1 MTASRC
7 PARTGNRRP
16 NAAAGQWRAELTTSR
31 QLFAG
36 QRLGI
41 AGLIL
46 VSIPEPAVLAVR
58 RRAGT
63 TRQRRN
69 FDLHVQLAEPLRA
82 WYHAV
87 SALDPDRV
95 CWELPAAGIPG
106 RDTIR
111 PRNPRTGTA
120 IFDALMDQL
129 PAR

>member
-58 RRAGT
+58 RRPAPPGSAGT
-63 TRQRRN
+63 SISTSSWLSRCAPGITRSAPWIRTGSAGNCQ
-69 FDLHVQLAEPLRA
+69 LRA
-82 WYHAV
+82 F
-87 SALDPDRV
+87 
-95 CWELPAAGIPG
+95 PAATPSGPG
-106 RDTIR
+106 TRAAAQ
-111 PRNPRTGTA
+111 PSS
-120 IFDALMDQL
+120 MH
-129 PAR
+129 